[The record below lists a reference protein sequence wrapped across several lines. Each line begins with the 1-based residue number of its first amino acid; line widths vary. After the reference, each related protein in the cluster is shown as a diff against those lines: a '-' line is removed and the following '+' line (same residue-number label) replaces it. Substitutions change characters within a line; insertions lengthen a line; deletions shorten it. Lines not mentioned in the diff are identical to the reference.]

1 MSSRVVLIYSI
12 SPAMPKVEVNYLN
25 SLIFAGANL
34 VTSVCLRA
42 IDANIRLP
50 DSLIVAYPP
59 YRIQNMP
66 SPSRILCLMDPLL
79 PIGVLQ
85 SCIQAYTQ
93 GYRNKKKNRLKSTFY
108 SDENYNPFDVDFR
121 DLDALFPYNQF
132 KLDHKHSFSESN
144 LNVLKS
150 KLADKYVGDND
161 NESFY
166 SDFPYSEG
174 ASMTISETD
183 DDYDVLSM
191 KIDRD
196 DSLSE
201 NSNKVRDKRLSSTDS
216 IDAAVDVAAN
226 FLSKIGGNET
236 EGNKDVSDL
245 FLLFKEQFSSTVND
259 ITSGVTNYLLGP
271 IDQDSSESE
280 PNKEN
285 SGSVENTS
293 ISNSASA
300 LWSSQF
306 EIKMDTQVIGTPTNS
321 RKRNMNDD
329 SEICISNDARV
340 KFEICKEC
348 LHRSDQCLCHKH
360 PKSSKPLA
368 AYHCHRLNSNYRSSS
383 HHISDKYINDKR
395 MGRTSSLTLVT
406 GHSEK
411 RNLPRTKSDSDSSLP
426 SPSPSNNPET
436 SPFETGIVDNEDKN
450 IKGIREGMQTV
461 KVFYDKSSDQCIV
474 VTPAVDKETDESNSN
489 NEAFEIGKNPYLSP
503 YLACDD
509 TLKKLPPTTIVVSLL
524 YVHKYL
530 THFSPVSHFYTP

>member
-1 MSSRVVLIYSI
+1 MPAGIDYKFQKCQVRVVLIYSI
-12 SPAMPKVEVNYLN
+12 SPIVTKLQVNFLN
-25 SLIFAGANL
+25 SLTFAGANL

-42 IDANIRLP
+42 IDTNIRLP
-50 DSLIVAYPP
+50 DSLVVAYPP
-59 YRIQNMP
+59 YRIQNVP

-93 GYRNKKKNRLKSTFY
+93 GYRNKKKKRLNSTFY

-144 LNVLKS
+144 LNILKS

-161 NESFY
+161 NASFY
-166 SDFPYSEG
+166 SDFPYSES

-183 DDYDVLSM
+183 DEYDVLSM
-191 KIDRD
+191 KTDRD
-196 DSLSE
+196 DSFSE
-201 NSNKVRDKRLSSTDS
+201 NPNKLRDNKRFTSTDP

-236 EGNKDVSDL
+236 EGNKDVNDL
-245 FLLFKEQFSSTVND
+245 FLLFKDQVSSTVND
-259 ITSGVTNYLLGP
+259 ITSGVTNYLLGN
-271 IDQDSSESE
+271 IDQDSSETESS
-280 PNKEN
+280 KEN

-293 ISNSASA
+293 ISNSDVA
-300 LWSSQF
+300 LWNSPY
-306 EIKMDTQVIGTPTNS
+306 ENIIDTQVLGTPTNS
-321 RKRNMNDD
+321 RKRNANDD
-329 SEICISNDARV
+329 PEICISNDAKV

-383 HHISDKYINDKR
+383 HHISDKYINNKR

-426 SPSPSNNPET
+426 SPSPPKNPET

-450 IKGIREGMQTV
+450 IKDISGDTETV
-461 KVFYDKSSDQCIV
+461 TVFYDKSSDQCIV
-474 VTPAVDKETDESNSN
+474 VTPTVGKQTDQSSNSN
-489 NEAFEIGKNPYLSP
+489 NEAFKIGKNPYLSP
-503 YLACDD
+503 YLASDD
-509 TLKKLPPTTIVVSLL
+509 TLKKLPPTTIVVS
-524 YVHKYL
+524 
-530 THFSPVSHFYTP
+530 TIIRA

>member
-1 MSSRVVLIYSI
+1 MPAGVDNKFQKCQVVVVFIYLT
-12 SPAMPKVEVNYLN
+12 SPTTPKLEVSFLN
-25 SLIFAGANL
+25 LLTFAGANL

-42 IDANIRLP
+42 IDTNIRLP
-50 DSLIVAYPP
+50 DSLVVAYPP

-93 GYRNKKKNRLKSTFY
+93 GYRNKKKNGLNSTFY

-150 KLADKYVGDND
+150 KLAEKYVGDND

-166 SDFPYSEG
+166 SDFPYSES

-183 DDYDVLSM
+183 DEYDVLSM
-191 KIDRD
+191 KTDTD
-196 DSLSE
+196 DSFNE
-201 NSNKVRDKRLSSTDS
+201 NPNKLRYKRFTSTDP
-216 IDAAVDVAAN
+216 IDVAVDVAAN
-226 FLSKIGGNET
+226 FLSKISGNET
-236 EGNKDVSDL
+236 EGNKDVNDL
-245 FLLFKEQFSSTVND
+245 FLLFKDQVSSTVND
-259 ITSGVTNYLLGP
+259 ITSGVTNYLLGT

-280 PNKEN
+280 SSKEN
-285 SGSVENTS
+285 SGAVENTS
-293 ISNSASA
+293 ISDSASA
-300 LWSSQF
+300 LWSSSY
-306 EIKMDTQVIGTPTNS
+306 ENKIDSQVLGTPTNS
-321 RKRNMNDD
+321 RKRNANDD
-329 SEICISNDARV
+329 PEIWISNDAKA

-406 GHSEK
+406 GHSER

-426 SPSPSNNPET
+426 SSSPPKNPET
-436 SPFETGIVDNEDKN
+436 SGFETGIVDNEDKN
-450 IKGIREGMQTV
+450 IKGISGDAQTV

-474 VTPAVDKETDESNSN
+474 VTPTVDKQTDESHSNS
-489 NEAFEIGKNPYLSP
+489 EAFEIGKNPYLSP
-503 YLACDD
+503 YLASDD
-509 TLKKLPPTTIVVSLL
+509 TLKKLPPTTIVVS
-524 YVHKYL
+524 
-530 THFSPVSHFYTP
+530 TAIRA